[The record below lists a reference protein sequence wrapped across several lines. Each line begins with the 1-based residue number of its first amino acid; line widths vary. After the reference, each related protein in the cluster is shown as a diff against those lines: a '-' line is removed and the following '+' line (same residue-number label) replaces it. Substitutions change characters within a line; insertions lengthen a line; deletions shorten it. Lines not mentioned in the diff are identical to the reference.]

1 MWKVRLPGVGD
12 IDEQLD
18 TALTLKNG
26 HKVYNLGTAER
37 AAIHNLYAHY
47 DQRLGEPD
55 AALQPPALAG
65 CADALHG
72 AYNEIQKGKRLA
84 SLRNCLLSAVMECP
98 LCGSGDATTLDHH
111 LPRDNYR
118 ALAINPRNLVPSCQP
133 CNRAK
138 GTLEPLAGQGMI
150 HAYFQEIPAVTFLTA
165 NVTYAAG
172 SLTVVFSIDAAG
184 LPPALAGRLTFQLD
198 RLKLTER
205 HPGAINIF
213 LFSQKVA
220 FRLFRGKPE
229 ERALL
234 RQFLLDGA
242 DTLDDD
248 FGLNHWRAALFRGL
262 AACDAF
268 LDDPWSYLDRPPAA
282 MNAA

>member
-1 MWKVRLPGVGD
+1 MWKVRLPDVGD
-12 IDEQLD
+12 INDQLD

-26 HKVYNLGTAER
+26 DKVYDLSAAER
-37 AAIHNLYAHY
+37 AGIHSLYAEY

-55 AALQPPALAG
+55 TALLPLALAG

-72 AYNEIQKGKRLA
+72 AYNQVQKGQRLA
-84 SLRNCLLSAVMECP
+84 SLRSRLLSAVMECP

-111 LPRDNYR
+111 LPKDDYR

-138 GTLEPLAGQGMI
+138 GTLAALAGQGMI
-150 HAYFQEIPAVTFLTA
+150 HAYFQEIPSVTFLKA
-165 NVTYAAG
+165 NVTYADG
-172 SLTVVFSIDAAG
+172 SLKVAFSIDPAG
-184 LPPALAGRLTFQLD
+184 LSPALADRLTFQLE
-198 RLKLTER
+198 RIRLTER

-213 LFSQKVA
+213 IFSQKVA
-220 FRLFRGKPE
+220 LRLFRDKPG
-229 ERALL
+229 ERNLL

-242 DTLDDD
+242 DTLDED

-268 LDDPWSYLDRPPAA
+268 LDDPWTYLDKPPPA
-282 MNAA
+282 MNPA